1 MPLCVVCAVQQGTV
15 VATVIDDPV
24 VTIIQ
29 LRLRLDGMVTGVG
42 PFTLLDDEKKL
53 AHVGGRG

>member
-1 MPLCVVCAVQQGTV
+1 M
-15 VATVIDDPV
+15 ATVIDDPV